1 MGFRGKERIELN
13 EEKKDYIVNVI
24 MSWIDREMK
33 NN

>member
-24 MSWIDREMK
+24 MSWIDREIK
-33 NN
+33 NS